1 MKREKRDDIVA
12 RADEAFGNQN
22 YAEFSVKKESRGK
35 YRLIRLAVILGYFV
49 ILGGMCVLL
58 AIKFPMGIAIMPIFG
73 WMLVFFTWRYVSV
86 DYKYTVDHA
95 TFTAVVVYGGK
106 SERELVKFA
115 TKDLER
121 VEPIE
126 NFEKFENIENI
137 GNIENADKSSYTVID
152 ARPSVDCTD
161 AYVAVGRDLDG
172 RPIALLFRATNGLIK
187 ALRFYNKASVVQK
200 ELSR

>member
-35 YRLIRLAVILGYFV
+35 YRLIRLAVILGYAV

-126 NFEKFENIENI
+126 NIDNIENI
-137 GNIENADKSSYTVID
+137 KNIKNDDKSSYTVID
-152 ARPSVDCTD
+152 ARPSDDCTD

-172 RPIALLFRATNGLIK
+172 RSIALLFRATNGLIK

>member
-1 MKREKRDDIVA
+1 MLSKNGVYYMKREKRDDIVA

-35 YRLIRLAVILGYFV
+35 YRLIRLAAILGYFV
-49 ILGGMCVLL
+49 LLGGMCVLL

-126 NFEKFENIENI
+126 NTE
-137 GNIENADKSSYTVID
+137 NIENADKSSYTVID
-152 ARPSVDCTD
+152 ARPSDDCAD
-161 AYVAVGRDLDG
+161 AYVAIGRDLDG
-172 RPIALLFRATNGLIK
+172 RQIALLFRATNGLIK